1 MSRSAAN
8 VISIVFHPLFLATYL
23 FALVIFIDPMIALPP
38 GYNKLAQ
45 WLIVLVV
52 WITTFVIP
60 ALSIVMLKF
69 TGTIRSLHLK
79 DRRERLVPFFY
90 ITVFYGFTAYYF
102 SSQMIVSRLTEG
114 IFILTAVSIFIGAV
128 ITIFWKISIHGL
140 GIGGVVGILLV
151 LAVSIPESS
160 IGYALFA
167 SFLVAGL
174 VISARLRLN
183 AHTPAQV
190 YAGFVLGLF
199 ISFVLILW
207 F

>member
-1 MSRSAAN
+1 
-8 VISIVFHPLFLATYL
+8 
-23 FALVIFIDPMIALPP
+23 MIALPP

-79 DRRERLVPFFY
+79 ERRERLVPFFY